1 MDTNGDRK
9 RKCNNKQFIRVNDV
23 KRVKNISYSKN
34 CIPLKETKSSL
45 NIIHYTIPS
54 PPPPTIHN
62 NVNEKCEALIV
73 NRGKLCQGHRIPN
86 KGTCN
91 HTMIIDEFSRN
102 YGTREDI
109 IQSLFDFLHENL
121 NQHQQYDMMR
131 LVGSDMNMR
140 KQG

>member
-34 CIPLKETKSSL
+34 CSSLKEIKSSL
-45 NIIHYTIPS
+45 NITNYTAPL
-54 PPPPTIHN
+54 PPPTIHN
-62 NVNEKCEALIV
+62 HVNEKCESVIV
-73 NRGKLCQGHRIPN
+73 NRGKLCTGHHVPN

-91 HTMIIDEFSRN
+91 HTIVVDEFPRN

-109 IQSLFDFLHENL
+109 VQSLFDFLRENL
-121 NQHQQYDMMR
+121 NQQQQYGMMR
-131 LVGSDMNMR
+131 LVGSDMNAR

>member
-34 CIPLKETKSSL
+34 CNSLKETKSLL
-45 NIIHYTIPS
+45 NIVNYTAPLPHPLMVHKS
-54 PPPPTIHN
+54 
-62 NVNEKCEALIV
+62 VDKKCVSIV
-73 NRGKLCQGHRIPN
+73 NIGKLCTGHHVPN

-91 HTMIIDEFSRN
+91 HTIVVDEFPRN

-121 NQHQQYDMMR
+121 NQQQQYGMMR